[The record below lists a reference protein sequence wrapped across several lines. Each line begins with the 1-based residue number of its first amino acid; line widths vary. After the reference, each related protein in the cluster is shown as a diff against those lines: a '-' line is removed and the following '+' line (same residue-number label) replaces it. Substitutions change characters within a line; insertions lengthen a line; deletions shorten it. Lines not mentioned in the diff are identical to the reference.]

1 MKIVFLTYSDIQ
13 GGAARATYWLAKGL
27 INSGHD
33 VRMIVYSKSTDNYW
47 VTKIGKTLNYNF
59 RLLLDSI
66 PIRFYKLNRIQHWSI
81 NLVSNKS
88 LHKVINDINP
98 DIINIHWVGNS
109 FMPISLLKKLLI
121 I

>member
-47 VTKIGKTLNYNF
+47 E
-59 RLLLDSI
+59 
-66 PIRFYKLNRIQHWSI
+66 
-81 NLVSNKS
+81 
-88 LHKVINDINP
+88 
-98 DIINIHWVGNS
+98 
-109 FMPISLLKKLLI
+109 
-121 I
+121 